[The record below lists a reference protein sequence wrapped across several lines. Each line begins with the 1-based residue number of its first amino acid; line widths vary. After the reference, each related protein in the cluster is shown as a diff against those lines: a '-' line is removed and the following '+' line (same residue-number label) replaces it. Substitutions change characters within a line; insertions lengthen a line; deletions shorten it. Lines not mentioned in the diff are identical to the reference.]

1 MCCIWCYCTALL
13 HKMHSGKIKSVSYTE
28 FQLKYGYY
36 HRRDF
41 FYKWWAFQKKS
52 FVWKWLFKKFYDDR
66 GYHYL
71 EKNSVYKNFWIA
83 QKRKMFSSSEIPSS
97 LSMSLLALSH
107 PKVHTY
113 YNITLITL
121 LLINVH
127 TYIFTLHY
135 IEKSVRK
142 MRDKKNWTRIINIL
156 LLNII
161 MSSLS

>member
-1 MCCIWCYCTALL
+1 MTGDIITLRKIQCIKTFELC
-13 HKMHSGKIKSVSYTE
+13 K
-28 FQLKYGYY
+28 
-36 HRRDF
+36 R
-41 FYKWWAFQKKS
+41 
-52 FVWKWLFKKFYDDR
+52 
-66 GYHYL
+66 
-71 EKNSVYKNFWIA
+71 EKNVIVVWN
-83 QKRKMFSSSEIPSS
+83 PLLNSS

-142 MRDKKNWTRIINIL
+142 MRDKKK
-156 LLNII
+156 LNKNYKYITTKYYYVLVVVKRKYVRYVYTTMYNVFLRFLCI
-161 MSSLS
+161 FLTTCFDGVIVHRKEEKKSR